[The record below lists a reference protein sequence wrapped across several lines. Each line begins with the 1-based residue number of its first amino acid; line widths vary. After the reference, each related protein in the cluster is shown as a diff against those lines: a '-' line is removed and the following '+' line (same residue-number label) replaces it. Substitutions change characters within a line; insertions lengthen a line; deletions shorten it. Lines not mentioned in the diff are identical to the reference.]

1 MKTAIWNARP
11 LRWFTARLNP
21 SLKGPARDRRLLLS
35 LLAVSIAALAVSW
48 IAVRAAEREL
58 LKSEAATTAIH
69 WATFLEDH
77 LANLDEILSVGL
89 VGRPDQ
95 RLLDFASE
103 AGGLSSYEIIRP
115 NGIVALSSWA
125 GDSGRTEYV
134 SALAAVLNSG
144 ASLVVLDTKQNKQ
157 GHKSISGLAFVPID
171 GPEGIRGVIK
181 VEVDMTRRA
190 AALRD
195 TAQFGLLG
203 LFSLLAIIGGIC
215 GSFVWRNMR
224 ARDAELNEA
233 VQTQNRIIAAERA
246 VRAFAYQREMIL
258 NAAGEGIFG
267 LDRSGCVTFI
277 NPAGAQMLGTTQDS
291 VTGKDLDHL
300 DLLLP
305 EAAAQAADFSH
316 PIQVPLNSGT
326 ASQVSGET
334 LRRAD
339 GSQFIAEYTSSPILD
354 EDSEVAGAVVVLK
367 DITERKR
374 AEEVQR
380 SRSLV
385 LERVTSGASLT
396 ESLELIAAS
405 VEAMDPE
412 ILCSI
417 LLLDEENRLRI
428 AAAPS
433 LPDFFN
439 EAVDGIEIGPQVGCC
454 GAAAFLGERVIAED
468 IMLHPNWVPYRELV
482 SRTGLR
488 ACWSEPIGSRSGKVL
503 GTFAIYH
510 RMPRKPS
517 EAELEFIRTT
527 AHLAGIA
534 ISRKK
539 VEHDLRLA
547 KEQAEFASR
556 AKTEFLANVSHE
568 LRTPLNAIIGF
579 SEVLTSEM
587 FGRLGSER
595 YLSYVQDIHDSGK
608 HLLNIIND
616 ILDVSKAE
624 AGKLDLHED
633 IIDIGLSVESALR
646 LLRERAQNGKVILR
660 VDVPA
665 TLPPVLADER
675 MIKQI
680 LINLLSNA
688 VKFTPEVDEVDVS
701 ANLNGDGSL
710 TILVRD
716 TGIGIAKENIASAL
730 TPFGQVESAMS
741 RKHQGTGLG
750 LPLAKCLAEL
760 HGGGIALESEIGVG
774 TTVTF
779 QLPAQRVQATAPVG
793 RARRAGGLIG

>member
-1 MKTAIWNARP
+1 MNTKIWNAKP
-11 LRWFTARLNP
+11 LRWLGASLRP
-21 SLKGPARDRRLLLS
+21 SRVGPARDRRLLLS
-35 LLAVSIAALAVSW
+35 LLAVSIAALAASW
-48 IAVRAAEREL
+48 VAVRAAEREF

-77 LANLDEILSVGL
+77 LTNLDEILSVGL
-89 VGRPDQ
+89 VGRSDQ
-95 RLLDFASE
+95 RLLDFASD
-103 AGGLSSYEIIRP
+103 AGGLSSYEIIRA

-125 GDSGRTEYV
+125 GDVGQPGFET
-134 SALAAVLNSG
+134 ALAAVLNSG
-144 ASLVVLDTKQNKQ
+144 EPQVVLDTKLTSK
-157 GHKSISGLAFVPID
+157 GHKVVSGLAFVPIER
-171 GPEGIRGVIK
+171 PEGIRGVIK

-203 LFSLLAIIGGIC
+203 LFGLLAIIGGIC
-215 GSFVWRNMR
+215 GSFVWRNIR
-224 ARDAELNEA
+224 ERDAELNEA

-267 LDRSGCVTFI
+267 LDREGSVTFI
-277 NPAGAQMLGTTQDS
+277 NPAGAQMLGMTQDT
-291 VTGKDLDHL
+291 VTGKVFDDLNI
-300 DLLLP
+300 LLP
-305 EAAAQAADFSH
+305 EAAQQAAGFSH
-316 PIQVPLNSGT
+316 PILEPLSGGT
-326 ASQVSGET
+326 ASKVSGER
-334 LRRAD
+334 LQRAD
-339 GSQFIAEYTSSPILD
+339 GSQFTAEYTSSPILD
-354 EDSEVAGAVVVLK
+354 EDSDVAGAVVVLK
-367 DITERKR
+367 DISDRKR
-374 AEEVQR
+374 AEEIQR

-385 LERVTSGASLT
+385 LEKVTSGALLS
-396 ESLELIAAS
+396 ESLELITAS
-405 VEAMDPE
+405 VESMDPE

-417 LLLDEENRLRI
+417 LVLDESNCLRV

-433 LPDFFN
+433 LPDFYN
-439 EAVDGIEIGPQVGCC
+439 EAIDGLPIGPNAGCC
-454 GAAAFLGERVIAED
+454 GAAAYSGERIIAED
-468 IMLHPNWVPYRELV
+468 IMLHPNWAPYRDLAT
-482 SRTGLR
+482 RAGLR
-488 ACWSEPIGSRSGKVL
+488 ACWSEPIGSISGQTL

-510 RMPRKPS
+510 HAPRKPS

-547 KEQAEFASR
+547 KEQAEFANR

-579 SEVLTSEM
+579 SEVLTTEM
-587 FGRLGSER
+587 FGRLGSDR

-608 HLLNIIND
+608 HLLTIIND

-633 IIDIGLSVESALR
+633 IIDIGLSIESALR
-646 LLRERAQNGKVILR
+646 LLRERAHNGKVTLHAE
-660 VDVPA
+660 VA
-665 TLPPVLADER
+665 ESLPPVLADER

-688 VKFTPEVDEVDVS
+688 VKFTPEGGEVGVS
-701 ANLNGDGSL
+701 ASLNDEGGI
-710 TILVRD
+710 TIIVRD
-716 TGIGIAKENIASAL
+716 TGIGIAKENIDSAL

-760 HGGGIALESEIGVG
+760 HGGDIALESEIGAG
-774 TTVTF
+774 TTVAF
-779 QLPAQRVQATAPVG
+779 HLPVERIQAKARAG
-793 RARRAGGLIG
+793 MARRAGG